1 MRRVGSK
8 RTKRQAAPAISQVV
22 LTQAAVAVGRMG
34 FAEREH
40 LADEIYVQQPNLLAS
55 VVVQHQMGASL
66 PQTEDLLNIL
76 LVAYQAMK
84 LSGRRWP
91 VISEDTQDACLQ
103 RLTGKVRFIE
113 GLSAGATKQAI
124 GQQIDQHS
132 EPYLLAF
139 VFGRLKEHDLLGIR
153 TDVEKYLVLGALNL
167 VECIAAT
174 VDTTARTAGARKQ

>member
-8 RTKRQAAPAISQVV
+8 GAKKAAAAISQVV
-22 LTQAAVAVGRMG
+22 LAQAAIAVERMSHG
-34 FAEREH
+34 EREK
-40 LADEIYVQQPNLLAS
+40 LADEIYLQQPSLLAS

-66 PQTEDLLNIL
+66 AQTEDLLNIL

-84 LSGRRWP
+84 TSGRHWP
-91 VISEDTQDACLQ
+91 VISEDTQDICLQ
-103 RLTGKVRFIE
+103 RLTGKIGFIE
-113 GLSAGATKQAI
+113 GLDAGTTQRALS
-124 GQQIDQHS
+124 QQIEQHS

-139 VFGRLKEHDLLGIR
+139 IFGQLREHGLLRIR

-174 VDTTARTAGARKQ
+174 VQTSASHRPRS